1 MSPTCKLKTFH
12 EYKALISFKFANKY
26 SKIKKISHA
35 LHNTT
40 LIFEGN
46 LLIEKGE
53 YLVIEWSYFLCR
65 VIKIKFYWFIAA
77 FLFLDRW
84 ESKEIDSSFE
94 VPLCPYLLEKIPLH
108 CINIQREETIVNQ
121 RIQRHFSAI
130 SIKSA
135 H

>member
-53 YLVIEWSYFLCR
+53 YLVIE
-65 VIKIKFYWFIAA
+65 
-77 FLFLDRW
+77 
-84 ESKEIDSSFE
+84 
-94 VPLCPYLLEKIPLH
+94 
-108 CINIQREETIVNQ
+108 
-121 RIQRHFSAI
+121 
-130 SIKSA
+130 
-135 H
+135 